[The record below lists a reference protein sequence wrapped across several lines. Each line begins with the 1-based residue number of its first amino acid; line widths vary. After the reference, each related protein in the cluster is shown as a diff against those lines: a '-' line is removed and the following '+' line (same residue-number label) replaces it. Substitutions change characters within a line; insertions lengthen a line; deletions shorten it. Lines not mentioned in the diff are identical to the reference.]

1 MVFVIQNFNK
11 QKNDDEFTSH
21 VIEMAWQDRIPFKAI
36 KYQYD
41 LSESQVIQLMRKNLK
56 RSSFLMWRKRVN
68 SSISKK
74 SKI

>member
-1 MVFVIQNFNK
+1 MRNFK
-11 QKNDDEFTSH
+11 RHKKDDELISH
-21 VIEMAWQDRIPFKAI
+21 IIEMAWQDRIPFKSI

-41 LSESQVIQLMRKNLK
+41 LSESEVIQLMRKNLK

-68 SSISKK
+68 SSMSKK